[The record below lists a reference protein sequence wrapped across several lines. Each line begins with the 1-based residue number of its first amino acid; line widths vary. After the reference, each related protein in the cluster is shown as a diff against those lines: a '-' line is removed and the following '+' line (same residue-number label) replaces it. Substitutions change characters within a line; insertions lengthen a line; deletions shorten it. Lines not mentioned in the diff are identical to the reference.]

1 MPSLRPQGKQAARRT
16 PMAALALLLLLGV
29 ALGTS
34 AMASGS
40 LSAQP
45 ASGEGA
51 FLIVAWAQDN
61 GNRVRDPGEPPV
73 DGVSVSVSPNAGG
86 LPVVGA
92 CVTDANGE
100 CQIVVPVGPTYH
112 VQAAPPPG
120 FTLIYPALGKALGSV
135 ASGETT
141 PLGFIL
147 DAPIDWEATA
157 TATATATPTPT
168 ATATEPVAPRD
179 ITFQYKIDGYPF
191 CSPTIPGCF
200 RVPEDTYLDAGNLG
214 DNSNRNLLELKVD
227 VAGSGASQRRVEVKA
242 PIIWFDL
249 FRLPQEARILT
260 ATLSFYLEAKTSS
273 ADTEVGIY
281 QVLRPWQASQATWI
295 NGMAG
300 APWQAPGGD
309 GIGTDRAGAPESVTV
324 LRDEGRWYEFEITD
338 LVQGWVSDPD
348 GNHGVIMKGTDTTTI
363 RGYHFKFTSS
373 EPNTWENKDRL
384 RPKLHVVYQAP
395 PTVLEDRFGMGFA
408 ARFCGALQPVR
419 RPIDYDWDLLRIGWY
434 SDWGYSPY
442 WDYYRRQVP
451 PGTDYMHLVDVAA
464 HVPWPPDWERIEYA
478 LVSNPGMTWIIGN
491 EPEDPSSLT
500 PAMYAERYHEAYT
513 HIKAVDPTAEVAVG
527 GVVQPTPLRIIWLE
541 ALLAAYEERYQTPMP
556 MDAWTIH
563 MQILDEQ
570 RDTPWAIPVGLPWEV
585 MKQVGRNYH
594 PYDNSGISA
603 FVQLIGEFRTWMK
616 AKGYQAKPLYISE
629 FGVLYPSFM
638 LNAWGT
644 NVYGDEVLKEYMVL
658 TFDYLLQAQDPELGH
673 PGDDNH
679 LVQRWLWFGLNINP
693 TNQGLNCGY
702 NGALYDWQDPDYP
715 GTLTKA
721 GLRYLQYMQTLAAP
735 AEHGISLDTGT
746 GSTYTAGPVVTL
758 RVRAEDESAIER
770 IAISQKAGAFGVR
783 QTKLS
788 SNEPQPSA
796 IAPPLVLTN
805 TLFLNAAM
813 LGEPIQWNVTNGLY
827 GGQANP
833 GAEDYYGSKT
843 IYVRLQGKDGKWS
856 RMYLTTVNFAPVLPT
871 ATPTNTQ
878 TPSATPTI
886 TLTPTASR
894 TPTVTATPSATPTA
908 TASASATPTATATAS
923 PTLTLTPTA
932 TVSQTATAT
941 PTATAHQTPTVTPT
955 PTDATGELCI
965 SVFHDRNQDGLHQP
979 EAEELLV
986 GAGLWLSI
994 EGSGVVTSGTTESS
1008 VEPYCFRQLAPDTY
1022 IAREENPPGYRS
1034 TTSDLLEITIHANTT
1049 RSLSFGD
1056 MPAEDR
1062 ALWLPLTL
1070 KQSERSD

>member
-1 MPSLRPQGKQAARRT
+1 MDHILELISHLATNRRYIAFALVVAVLL
-16 PMAALALLLLLGV
+16 PLMGALASAEIVPPVQASDPGTGAMAILAWQDENGDRLVGETESRV
-29 ALGTS
+29 ANVRVTASKVGGGAVSACLTS
-34 AMASGS
+34 ASGECTMES
-40 LSAQP
+40 LEAGSYYVSAQP
-45 ASGEGA
+45 PQGMAIIYPGPGT
-51 FLIVAWAQDN
+51 IVESVQAGQDAD
-61 GNRVRDPGEPPV
+61 VRIGLQAT
-73 DGVSVSVSPNAGG
+73 AGG
-86 LPVVGA
+86 TTSPS
-92 CVTDANGE
+92 
-100 CQIVVPVGPTYH
+100 PTSM
-112 VQAAPPPG
+112 P
-120 FTLIYPALGKALGSV
+120 T
-135 ASGETT
+135 AS
-141 PLGFIL
+141 
-147 DAPIDWEATA
+147 
-157 TATATATPTPT
+157 ATATPTPT
-168 ATATEPVAPRD
+168 ATATRVAGARE

-408 ARFCGALQPVR
+408 ARFCGAPTPVR
-419 RPIDYDWDLLRIGWY
+419 RLQDYDWDIMRIGWY
-434 SDWGYSPY
+434 SDWSYTPY
-442 WDYYRRQVP
+442 WDANQKLLP
-451 PGTDYMHLVDVAA
+451 PGTDYMQLIDVAA
-464 HVPWPPDWERIEYA
+464 HRIWPPDWTRIETA
-478 LVSNPGMTWIIGN
+478 LRRNPGMTWIIGN

-563 MQILDEQ
+563 MQIMDEQ
-570 RDTPWAIPVGLPWEV
+570 RQLDWPIPVGLPWETV
-585 MKQVGRNYH
+585 RSVGRNYTK
-594 PYDNSGISA
+594 PDNASISA

-693 TNQGLNCGY
+693 VDFGLQCGY
-702 NGALYDWQDPDYP
+702 NGSLYDYRDPDYP

-746 GSTYTAGPVVTL
+746 GSTYTANPVVTL

-871 ATPTNTQ
+871 ATPTRTQ
-878 TPSATPTI
+878 TSSTPS
-886 TLTPTASR
+886 
-894 TPTVTATPSATPTA
+894 VTATPNPLGTNTPTRTATPGPTGTATPTRTVTPTYPPTPTA
-908 TASASATPTATATAS
+908 TPT
-923 PTLTLTPTA
+923 
-932 TVSQTATAT
+932 
-941 PTATAHQTPTVTPT
+941 
-955 PTDATGELCI
+955 TGGLC
-965 SVFHDRNQDGLHQP
+965 VRAYHDRNGDARYQP
-979 EAEELLV
+979 VGEELLE
-986 GAGLWLSI
+986 GARIRLMDQGFNVLG
-994 EGSGVVTSGTTESS
+994 EYVTSRLTD
-1008 VEPYCFRQLAPDTY
+1008 PFCFGDLAEGNYYLQEID
-1022 IAREENPPGYRS
+1022 PPGYTSEINYYSVPVQANRS
-1034 TTSDLLEITIHANTT
+1034 VI
-1049 RSLSFGD
+1049 LSIGD
-1056 MPAEDR
+1056 
-1062 ALWLPLTL
+1062 TL
-1070 KQSERSD
+1070 SAAP